1 MKSKFI
7 ILLLCSIV
15 IGITACTNESL
26 FNDPNSADLKSN
38 AQKEASLN
46 AGNTQIS
53 GIGYYADPTDC
64 DYESQGAVFA
74 LKITGD
80 LEGCL
85 YVYVEDYGC
94 SPSGTYRESG
104 MEYFVGT
111 YHGEEGT
118 FWTNYK
124 FEAKYEGCED
134 GFFVGAE
141 IFGRCQHPI
150 VEGSGTGVFEGV
162 TGRVDFKDNV
172 DTGEF
177 PYKGHIMF

>member
-1 MKSKFI
+1 MKSKLI
-7 ILLLCSIV
+7 IMLVSSFA
-15 IGITACTNESL
+15 IGITACTNEPAMDESIAL
-26 FNDPNSADLKSN
+26 DLKAKTQQNSN
-38 AQKEASLN
+38 VRE
-46 AGNTQIS
+46 GNTQIS
-53 GIGYYADPTDC
+53 GIGYYADSNDC
-64 DYESQGAVFA
+64 DYESQGAEFA
-74 LKITGD
+74 LKVTGD

-85 YVYVEDYGC
+85 YVFVEDYGC

-111 YHGEEGT
+111 YNDEEGT

-141 IFGRCQHPI
+141 IFGRCQHPL
-150 VEGSGTGVFEGV
+150 VNGSGTGVFDGA
-162 TGRVDFKDNV
+162 TGRIDFKDNV

-177 PYKGHIMF
+177 PYKGHIKF